1 MEKLIQPLLILSL
14 SIFLI
19 QCGSTTHISSGGTIE
34 THQLEFQYS
43 DSTIAKAFEMMPQIQ
58 APIKVAIYDSG
69 HDIFHIAEEVE
80 SIPGVRS
87 ATYITPSL
95 MGRSNASI
103 AERRFYGYQQV
114 NRKIQPIELRT
125 FAAQSHSD
133 LILYIETNH
142 EVRAGANAL
151 ALSYAGLLPMF
162 FVPGNNL
169 EVTSTIDFYL
179 IDVRNGFIYSSFR
192 NRANAQKRFV
202 KINYSRHADELVGKN
217 SELLIQSVLIELERT
232 LKNEQYFAGDLKGK
246 SER

>member
-1 MEKLIQPLLILSL
+1 MEKLIQTLLILSL

-19 QCGSTTHISSGGTIE
+19 QCGSTTHISPGGTIE
-34 THQLEFQYS
+34 VQQPEFQYS

-69 HDIFHIAEEVE
+69 RDIFHIADDLE

-95 MGRSNASI
+95 MGRNLSS
-103 AERRFYGYQQV
+103 EPDRWRHGYYREAQTI
-114 NRKIQPIELRT
+114 RPIELRT

-169 EVTSTIDFYL
+169 NVTSTIDFYL
-179 IDVRNGFIYSSFR
+179 IDVRNGFVYSSFR
-192 NRANAQKRFV
+192 NRASTQKRFV
-202 KINYSRHADELVGKN
+202 KINYSRHADELIDKN
-217 SELLIQSVLIELERT
+217 SDLLIQSVLTELERT
-232 LKNEQYFAGDLKGK
+232 LKNERYFAGK
-246 SER
+246 SVPKSRD

>member
-1 MEKLIQPLLILSL
+1 MEKLIQLLLILSL

-19 QCGSTTHISSGGTIE
+19 QCGSTTHISSGGTID
-34 THQLEFQYS
+34 THHPEFQYS

-58 APIKVAIYDSG
+58 APIKVAIYGSG
-69 HDIFHIAEEVE
+69 RDVFHIAEDVE

-87 ATYITPSL
+87 ATYITPTV
-95 MGRSNASI
+95 MGRNLSSGPSQWRHGYYRETQSI
-103 AERRFYGYQQV
+103 RPV
-114 NRKIQPIELRT
+114 ELRT

-142 EVRAGANAL
+142 EVKAGANAL

-192 NRANAQKRFV
+192 NRTSSQKRFV
-202 KINYSRHADELVGKN
+202 RINFSRHADEMVEKN
-217 SELLIQSVLIELERT
+217 SELLIQSVLTELERT
-232 LKNEQYFAGDLKGK
+232 LKNERYFAGN
-246 SER
+246 